1 MKRLAVSVAI
11 MAAAA
16 MAHSTNINKVTFH
29 NEVTDTTTI
38 TRLLLEAS
46 ANGFSPGRVWQA

>member
-46 ANGFSPGRVWQA
+46 ANGLQPGRVWQA